1 MIYEHRGARPTTNGH
16 RGMFVMKGPHAHD
29 DANILKPHCQLLI
42 SHHRPSERTIK
53 ARKPKSVDPYC
64 WQSSSARHNSFFQ
77 AVFVL
82 ILPVCSLVD
91 NFHFILTIARFP
103 RYVYEQVMS
112 SPVQVVS
119 PVFPPRKVRVNRSAY
134 VRRNVSMVYD
144 MLTFC
149 VHLARTQVCLPV
161 GSSQR
166 QAEAA

>member
-53 ARKPKSVDPYC
+53 PGSRSLSILTAGSHLQPDT
-64 WQSSSARHNSFFQ
+64 NSFFQ